1 VGFNEQ
7 GRTKEEAMMERPV
20 VEVEGLTIRY
30 GRLTA
35 VEGLSLAVPE
45 GSVYAL
51 LGRNGS
57 GKSSTVRCLLGQQ
70 RATAGRACLFGL
82 DAWRYRS
89 TIMTS
94 VGVVAETPNV
104 PPEMTADRLGP
115 FLARVSRSW
124 DREKYNS
131 RLERFGVPRRTRFD
145 RLSKGQKRQLSL
157 TAAISTSPQ
166 LLILDDPTLGLDPV
180 ARRELF
186 EELVSELAD
195 GGTSVFM
202 TTHDLAGVEGIADR
216 VGMIKDGHLLVD
228 EGLEA
233 LKSRFRRL
241 EFPSEEGSLGEAV
254 AAEMRP
260 LQSAAGGDGG
270 VVVGGF
276 DEGVLSRISQASP
289 AAQVTAEPM
298 SLEEIFVAL
307 CGENGGGK

>member
-1 VGFNEQ
+1 
-7 GRTKEEAMMERPV
+7 MSERPIL
-20 VEVEGLTIRY
+20 EVERLTIRY

-35 VEGLSLAVPE
+35 VEDLSLAVPQ

-70 RATAGRACLFGL
+70 RATAGRARLLGL
-82 DAWRYRS
+82 DAWKDRC

-94 VGVVAETPNV
+94 VGVVAENPNV
-104 PPEMTADRLGP
+104 PPGMNADQLEHFMAG
-115 FLARVSRSW
+115 VSASW
-124 DREKYNS
+124 DRAKYDS
-131 RLERFGVPRRTRFD
+131 RLERFGVPRRVRFN
-145 RLSKGQKRQLSL
+145 RLSKGEQRQLSL

-166 LLILDDPTLGLDPV
+166 LLILDDPTLGLDAV

-195 GGTSVFM
+195 GGTSVFI
-202 TTHDLAGVEGIADR
+202 TTHDLAGVEGIADQI
-216 VGMIKDGHLLVD
+216 GIIKDGHLLID
-228 EGLEA
+228 EELET
-233 LKSRFRRL
+233 LKGRFRRL
-241 EFPSEEGSLGEAV
+241 EFSPDEEGLREAV

-260 LQSAAGGDGG
+260 LRSAVAGDGD

-276 DEGVLSRISQASP
+276 EEGALGRVSQAEP
-289 AAQVTAEPM
+289 AGQVTAEPM

-307 CGENGGGK
+307 CGEVGGDA

>member
-1 VGFNEQ
+1 MWLGLVIITEPPVGAADGQAYRGFDLRIVIESTLYFRARSIKNNGNLQ
-7 GRTKEEAMMERPV
+7 IAQRCRGDVDGTEEILPQELIDSAR
-20 VEVEGLTIRY
+20 
-30 GRLTA
+30 
-35 VEGLSLAVPE
+35 GLSLTGLAEREHRRGCCTP
-45 GSVYAL
+45 
-51 LGRNGS
+51 
-57 GKSSTVRCLLGQQ
+57 GQRDEHAQ
-70 RATAGRACLFGL
+70 DPCEQDLVATNQLAQQVERA
-82 DAWRYRS
+82 
-89 TIMTS
+89 
-94 VGVVAETPNV
+94 
-104 PPEMTADRLGP
+104 
-115 FLARVSRSW
+115 
-124 DREKYNS
+124 
-131 RLERFGVPRRTRFD
+131 RRTRFD

-216 VGMIKDGHLLVD
+216 VSMIKDGHLLVD

-276 DEGVLSRISQASP
+276 DEGALSRISQASP